1 MRYFIPANLDL
12 AALLALKPPK
22 FSHHI
27 DNFVYLVGQITYMA
41 ARYKGLVDEE
51 GYMPLHAPVLK
62 HRIHNYVKHM
72 QWLTDNK
79 VLERSK
85 SYEPGARS
93 YGYRFAKEYVA
104 SPVVPVHITKY
115 TLRKN
120 IGTKNN
126 WDRNMAA
133 KYRYLECWFN
143 EDLNLDF
150 DAALIRL
157 EWLRMEDFCAGKFG
171 AQLSYNG
178 SYANLMQLKEREYYF
193 NVDYTAGRVHT
204 NLTSLRGELR
214 NYLTYAGKQLASV
227 DVVASQPF
235 LIANVLLSPWYYE
248 KENGGR
254 LSYHKTWGC
263 IKEEIDIAE
272 VQKHIMS
279 LSPDAELFKQDV
291 SSDFYTAFL
300 HRVKQSGE
308 ETELTRDDMKK
319 AVFLALYSD
328 NNFIYQEQAYLKRI
342 FRAVYPSVYA
352 VLAAYKMRKPRALP
366 VLIQHIESLLIP
378 ASVARSLSKH
388 NRNLPVFTI
397 HDSIVLP
404 ADELELCKEAFIE
417 TYTSL
422 VGATPNLKT
431 ELWAPEPGYDCAPDF
446 DFNAIN
452 PLHTDSSKPL
462 TLSQSSSPSLL
473 SGDTQFT
480 GLTAVN
486 DI

>member
-1 MRYFIPANLDL
+1 MN
-12 AALLALKPPK
+12 
-22 FSHHI
+22 
-27 DNFVYLVGQITYMA
+27 
-41 ARYKGLVDEE
+41 
-51 GYMPLHAPVLK
+51 
-62 HRIHNYVKHM
+62 
-72 QWLTDNK
+72 NK

-93 YGYRFAKEYVA
+93 YGYRFAKEYIA
-104 SPVVPVHITKY
+104 GPVVPVNITKY

-133 KYRYLECWFN
+133 KFRYLECWFN
-143 EDLNLDF
+143 DDLNLDF
-150 DAALIRL
+150 DAAMKRL
-157 EWLRMEDFCAGKFG
+157 EWLRIEDFCAGKFG

-178 SYANLMQLKEREYYF
+178 SYANLMLLKECEYYF

-204 NLTSLRGELR
+204 NLTSLRWELR

-248 KENGGR
+248 KGESELLR
-254 LSYHKTWGC
+254 YHNTWGC

-272 VQKHIMS
+272 VQKHIMK
-279 LSPDAELFKQDV
+279 LGPDAELFKQDV
-291 SSDFYTAFL
+291 KDDFYTAFM
-300 HRVKQSGE
+300 HRVKNSGE

-328 NNFIYQEQAYLKRI
+328 NNFIYQEQAYLKQI
-342 FRAVYPSVYA
+342 FRDTYPSVYA
-352 VLAAYKMRKPRALP
+352 VLAAYKIRKARALP
-366 VLIQHIESLLIP
+366 VLIQHIESLLVP
-378 ASVARSLSKH
+378 TGVAKGLFKH
-388 NRNLPVFTI
+388 TRNMPLFTI

-404 ADELELCKEAFIE
+404 ADEIERCKKAFAE

-422 VGATPNLKT
+422 IDAVPNLKT
-431 ELWAPEPGYDCAPDF
+431 ELWIPETGYDRAPEFSF
-446 DFNAIN
+446 DDITN
-452 PLHTDSSKPL
+452 PSLSDSSNAL
-462 TLSQSSSPSLL
+462 TLSHSSSLSLL
-473 SGDTQFT
+473 SGDSQLT